1 MKPESDEALEMVA
14 GWFRALSEPSRLKIL
29 RALDGGP
36 QRITD
41 LVEATGLGQTNVS
54 RHVQALVAA
63 GIKSSDAARGNT
75 AVCRIIDRRS
85 PNLCRTVCQ
94 GLVDRRRGSRRWNKG
109 LSRVQQ
115 NRSMDF
121 QSMSG
126 VAAVREGRL
135 PARRQGT
142 KLRC

>member
-63 GIKSSDAARGNT
+63 GIVERRREGNT
-75 AVCRIIDRRS
+75 AVCRIID
-85 PNLCRTVCQ
+85 PTITELCRTVCQ
-94 GLVDRRRGSRRWNKG
+94 GLVDRFSQ
-109 LSRVQQ
+109 RVE
-115 NRSMDF
+115 
-121 QSMSG
+121 
-126 VAAVREGRL
+126 ALE
-135 PARRQGT
+135 QGA
-142 KLRC
+142 KPR